1 VSNVNEI
8 ENLLKATIN
17 EMEKLLIS
25 KVVVGEP
32 VESGGTTVVPLLS
45 VSFGFGGGAGSGK
58 DESAGT
64 GGGAAGGFKMKPVSV
79 IVIEK
84 DQTRVVP
91 LEKSE
96 IKYPLIEGLM
106 ERIPHLIKELKDRDG
121 REPKEGKEIKVE

>member
-1 VSNVNEI
+1 V
-8 ENLLKATIN
+8 A
-17 EMEKLLIS
+17 
-25 KVVVGEP
+25 
-32 VESGGTTVVPLLS
+32 
-45 VSFGFGGGAGSGK
+45 
-58 DESAGT
+58 
-64 GGGAAGGFKMKPVSV
+64 V

-106 ERIPHLIKELKDRDG
+106 EKIPHLIKELKDRDG